1 MSKEKMS
8 RDAFRIWK
16 ISPKVEADEEA
27 KLDKM
32 LMGYGSITAFIAP
45 TNSGKSNLI
54 VNLLNRRCFYRKK
67 FDHVFVM
74 SPTMEVDAVWSAAK
88 GVDHVWD
95 HYDDEAV
102 RELYEAQLARI
113 KKDRRGETPNILLIV
128 DDCIAEIPKQH
139 SAINSLSTKLRHS
152 NITLWLTS
160 QKFTRIPV
168 MLRNQVRYWVLF
180 RAACKNKL
188 EKDAIVSEV
197 GASVAEET
205 FEALW
210 KACGDNPWNFMVVS
224 VRSPVN
230 KMFRR
235 EFQSYLVPAE
245 ENPTPE

>member
-1 MSKEKMS
+1 MS
-8 RDAFRIWK
+8 RDTFRIWK
-16 ISPKVEADEEA
+16 ISPKVEAEEEA

-32 LMGYGSITAFIAP
+32 LMGFGSITAFIAP

-95 HYDDEAV
+95 HYDDDAV

-113 KKDRRGETPNILLIV
+113 KKDGRAETPNILLIV

-152 NITLWLTS
+152 KITLWLTS

-188 EKDAIVSEV
+188 EKDAITSEV
-197 GASVAEET
+197 GGSVAENT

-210 KACGDNPWNFMVVS
+210 DAVGDNPWNFMVVS
-224 VRSPVN
+224 VRSPVS
-230 KMFRR
+230 KMFRK
-235 EFQSYLVPAE
+235 EFQSYLVPKE